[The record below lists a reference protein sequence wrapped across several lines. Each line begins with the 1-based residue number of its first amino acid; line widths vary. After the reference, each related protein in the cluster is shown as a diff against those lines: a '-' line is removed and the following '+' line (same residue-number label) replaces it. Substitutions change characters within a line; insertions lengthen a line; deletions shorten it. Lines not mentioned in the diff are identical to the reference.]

1 MTPEFD
7 TLFPDGIPDS
17 CARALV
23 DFLYRLALIA
33 EQRYEH
39 ELRRDYDKRYRE
51 MIDPDQPWH
60 RKTDPLI

>member
-17 CARALV
+17 CARALT
-23 DFLYRLALIA
+23 DFLYRLALVC

-39 ELRRDYDKRYRE
+39 ELRRDSDKRYRE
-51 MIDPDQPWH
+51 TMDPDQPWR
-60 RKTDPLI
+60 RKTDSPI

>member
-17 CARALV
+17 CARALT
-23 DFLYRLALIA
+23 DFLYRLALVC

-39 ELRRDYDKRYRE
+39 ELRRDSDKRKR
-51 MIDPDQPWH
+51 
-60 RKTDPLI
+60 